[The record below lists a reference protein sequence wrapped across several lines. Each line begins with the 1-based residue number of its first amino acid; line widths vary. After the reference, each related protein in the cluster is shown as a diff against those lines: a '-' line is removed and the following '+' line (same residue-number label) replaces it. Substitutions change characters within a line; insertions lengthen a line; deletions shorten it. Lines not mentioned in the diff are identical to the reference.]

1 MKVIFLKDVKNQ
13 GKKGEVKEV
22 ATGYAQNFLIKKGL
36 AEEASTGNLARLEQ
50 ENLDKKQQAEQDL
63 VDAKLFKDELEEIE
77 VEILTKSGDG
87 GRLFGSIS
95 SKQIIDAF
103 KKQHDI
109 KLDKRKLNMPEPL
122 KALGYHKINI
132 KLHPEVEATV
142 KVHVKEQ

>member
-36 AEEASTGNLARLEQ
+36 AEEASPQNLARLEQ
-50 ENLDKKQQAEQDL
+50 ENLDKKQQAEQSL
-63 VDAKLFKDELEEIE
+63 VDAKLFKDELEGIE
-77 VEILTKSGDG
+77 AEILTKSGEG

-103 KKQHDI
+103 NKQHNI

-122 KALGYHKINI
+122 KSLGYHKINI

>member
-36 AEEASTGNLARLEQ
+36 AEEANPQNVARLEQ
-50 ENLDKKQQAEQDL
+50 ENLDKQQQAEQSL
-63 VDAKLFKDELEEIE
+63 VDAKLFKEVLEGIE
-77 VEILTKSGDG
+77 AEILTKSGEG

-103 KKQHDI
+103 NKQHDI

-122 KALGYHKINI
+122 KSLGYHNINI

-142 KVHVKEQ
+142 RVHVKEQ

>member
-1 MKVIFLKDVKNQ
+1 MKVIFLQDVKNQ

-36 AEEASTGNLARLEQ
+36 AEEASPQNLARLEQ
-50 ENLDKKQQAEQDL
+50 EKLDKKQQAEQSL
-63 VDAKLFKDELEEIE
+63 VDAKLFKDELEGIE

-122 KALGYHKINI
+122 KSLGYHKINI

>member
-1 MKVIFLKDVKNQ
+1 MKVIFLQDVKNQ

-36 AEEASTGNLARLEQ
+36 AEEASPQNLARLEQ
-50 ENLDKKQQAEQDL
+50 EQLDKKQQAEQSL
-63 VDAKLFKDELEEIE
+63 VDAKLFKDELEGIE

-122 KALGYHKINI
+122 KSLGYHKINI

>member
-36 AEEASTGNLARLEQ
+36 AEEANPQNVARLEQ
-50 ENLDKKQQAEQDL
+50 ENLDKQQQAEQSL
-63 VDAKLFKDELEEIE
+63 VDAKLFKDELEGIE
-77 VEILTKSGDG
+77 AEILTKSGEG

-103 KKQHDI
+103 NKQHDI

-122 KALGYHKINI
+122 KSLGYHNINI

-142 KVHVKEQ
+142 RVHVKEQ